1 MLVLGLVIFM
11 VADAN
16 KSPDFNPIGVALI
29 LTSLVVDA
37 AISNLQEYI
46 FTTYNTDEE
55 ELVFTS
61 YAGGSLVLFLL
72 CMATGDMTDGLNY
85 LHHHEGYSLFSS
97 TSVIVVFAAC
107 GFCGVSCVAA
117 LTKRFGALVAVITTT
132 ARKALTLLLSFVFFP
147 KPFVFGHFLGIVL
160 FTTGI
165 FLKSTAKMQRPHVS
179 PATSSIAVK
188 TPGKQ
193 PIGSTDSDDVG
204 GDDK

>member
-1 MLVLGLVIFM
+1 VLVLGLVIFM

-117 LTKRFGALVAVITTT
+117 LTPSWQ
-132 ARKALTLLLSFVFFP
+132 LSQQP
-147 KPFVFGHFLGIVL
+147 LGKPSRSYSPSCSFRSLSCLG
-160 FTTGI
+160 
-165 FLKSTAKMQRPHVS
+165 
-179 PATSSIAVK
+179 TSSASCSS
-188 TPGKQ
+188 PRAF
-193 PIGSTDSDDVG
+193 S
-204 GDDK
+204 

>member
-107 GFCGVSCVAA
+107 GFGLCRRRLRSLSQTLAFFFAGACVPCRRRP
-117 LTKRFGALVAVITTT
+117 TRSG
-132 ARKALTLLLSFVFFP
+132 SP
-147 KPFVFGHFLGIVL
+147 PQG
-160 FTTGI
+160 
-165 FLKSTAKMQRPHVS
+165 STAGPAAVSRPGPLPLSLPFLRQRRPRK
-179 PATSSIAVK
+179 P
-188 TPGKQ
+188 
-193 PIGSTDSDDVG
+193 
-204 GDDK
+204 